1 MKEVSL
7 LSEGQCTFVLHFQS
21 VKWRHRTGMD
31 CLEAELVGQE
41 LGEVDRLSYL
51 NGCISPV
58 GRLSDEASSPHRN
71 LWCQQY
77 SI

>member
-1 MKEVSL
+1 
-7 LSEGQCTFVLHFQS
+7 
-21 VKWRHRTGMD
+21 MD